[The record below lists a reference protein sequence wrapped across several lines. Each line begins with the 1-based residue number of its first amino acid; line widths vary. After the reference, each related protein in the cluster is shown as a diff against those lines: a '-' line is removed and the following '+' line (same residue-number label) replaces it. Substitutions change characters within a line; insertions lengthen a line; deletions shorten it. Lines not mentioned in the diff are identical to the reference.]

1 MCKEVANN
9 NLAQNLSNNPNEK
22 LVLIECL
29 LLMFNASM
37 NLNTLWLLHAY
48 RGISI
53 FDKKKNVF
61 IVK

>member
-37 NLNTLWLLHAY
+37 NLNTLWLLYAY
-48 RGISI
+48 RSILI
-53 FDKKKNVF
+53 FDLKKNVF